1 MTVRRCAAALAAASA
16 VLGGAAPAAFADG
29 TPSPAAVPPG
39 LYGTKDPQYDGVF
52 RQSLAFLA
60 QEKAGVKPAARAVS
74 WLTGQQ
80 CESGA
85 FTAFR
90 ADAAKPCDPK
100 AMLDTN
106 ATSAAVQ
113 ALVALGGHD
122 DAVKKGAGWLK
133 SAQNDDGGWA
143 YNPGSKSDA
152 NSTAIVIGA
161 LAAAGEKPAEV
172 KSAKGG
178 KSPFDGLLAFALPC
192 DDPSASSEGAGGDPN
207 GGGAFAYQADLKTGK
222 LYANADATAAAV
234 TGSLGKGL
242 TATAGPADAK
252 GTACEK
258 ATTPEQAAHNGAAYL
273 VRTLAPTGFLKSA
286 MPGAADQPDFG
297 NTADAVVALAAAGQ
311 AQQAKASADWLAKN
325 ATAWAK
331 ENGPA
336 AYAQLVFAADATG
349 ADPTNFGGVNLV
361 TSLNATGPAPE
372 SAASPAASSGTSDKK
387 SDEKNDGI
395 SVWWIVGVG
404 LVAGIGVG
412 FLISGRKKNQQL

>member
-1 MTVRRCAAALAAASA
+1 MTVRRCAAALAAATA

-60 QEKAGVKPAARAVS
+60 QEKANVKPAEQAVA

-80 CESGA
+80 CADGS
-85 FTAFR
+85 FMSFR
-90 ADAAKPCDPK
+90 ADTTKACDATK
-100 AMLDTN
+100 LDTN

-113 ALVALGGHD
+113 ALVAVGGHT
-122 DAVKKGAGWLK
+122 DAVKKGVTWLK
-133 SAQNDDGGWA
+133 SVQQDDGGWP
-143 YNPGSKSDA
+143 YTPGMGGSDA
-152 NSTAIVIGA
+152 NSTGIVIGA

-178 KSPFDGLLAFALPC
+178 KSPFDALLTFALPC
-192 DDPSASSEGAGGDPN
+192 DDPAGP
-207 GGGAFAYQADLKTGK
+207 GAFAFQPDPKTQK

-242 TATAGPADAK
+242 TAGAGQADSK

-258 ATTPEQAAHNGAAYL
+258 AATPEQAAHNGAAYL
-273 VRTLAPTGFLKSA
+273 AKTLAPTGFLKSA

-297 NTADAVVALAAAGQ
+297 NTADAVVALAADGM
-311 AQQAKASADWLAKN
+311 AQQAKASADWLSKN

-336 AYAQLVFAADATG
+336 AYAQLIFAADATG
-349 ADPTNFGGVNLV
+349 ADPKNFGGTNLIQ
-361 TSLNATGPAPE
+361 SLNATGPAPQ
-372 SAASPAASSGTSDKK
+372 AASSSAAPAAESKEKK
-387 SDEKNDGI
+387 DDGI

>member
-1 MTVRRCAAALAAASA
+1 MTVRRCAAALAAATA
-16 VLGGAAPAAFADG
+16 VLGGGAPAAFADG

-60 QEKAGVKPAARAVS
+60 QEKANVKPAEQAVT

-80 CESGA
+80 CADGS
-85 FTAFR
+85 FMSFR
-90 ADAAKPCDPK
+90 ADTTKACDATK
-100 AMLDTN
+100 LDTN

-113 ALVALGGHD
+113 ALVAVGGHT
-122 DAVKKGAGWLK
+122 DAVKKGITWLK
-133 SAQNDDGGWA
+133 SVQQDDGGWP
-143 YNPGSKSDA
+143 YTPGMGGSDA
-152 NSTAIVIGA
+152 NSTGIVIGA
-161 LAAAGEKPAEV
+161 LAAAGEKPADV

-178 KSPFDGLLAFALPC
+178 KSPFDALLTFALPC
-192 DDPSASSEGAGGDPN
+192 DDPAGP
-207 GGGAFAYQADLKTGK
+207 GAFAFQPDPKTQK

-242 TATAGPADAK
+242 TATAGQADSK

-258 ATTPEQAAHNGAAYL
+258 AATPEQAAHNGAAYL
-273 VRTLAPTGFLKSA
+273 ARTLAPTGFLKSA
-286 MPGAADQPDFG
+286 MPGATDQPDFG
-297 NTADAVVALAAAGQ
+297 NTADAVVALAADGM
-311 AQQAKASADWLAKN
+311 AQQAKASADWLSKN

-336 AYAQLVFAADATG
+336 AYAQLIFAADATG
-349 ADPTNFGGVNLV
+349 ADPKNFGGTNLIQ
-361 TSLNATGPAPE
+361 SLNATGPAPRAAVTSSPSAEKPE
-372 SAASPAASSGTSDKK
+372 SK
-387 SDEKNDGI
+387 SNDGI

>member
-1 MTVRRCAAALAAASA
+1 MTARRCAAALAAATA

-60 QEKAGVKPAARAVS
+60 QEKANVVPAEQAVS

-80 CESGA
+80 CADGS
-85 FTAFR
+85 FMSFR
-90 ADAAKPCDPK
+90 ADTAKACDTAK
-100 AMLDTN
+100 LDTN

-113 ALVALGGHD
+113 ALVAVGGHG
-122 DAVKKGAGWLK
+122 DAVKKGVAWLK
-133 SAQNDDGGWA
+133 SVQQDDGGWP
-143 YNPGSKSDA
+143 YTPGMGGSDA
-152 NSTAIVIGA
+152 NSTGIVIGA

-178 KSPFDGLLAFALPC
+178 KTPFDALLTFALPC
-192 DDPSASSEGAGGDPN
+192 EDPTGP
-207 GGGAFAYQADLKTGK
+207 GAFAFQPDPKTQK

-242 TATAGPADAK
+242 TATAGQADAK

-273 VRTLAPTGFLKSA
+273 AKTLAPTGFLKSA
-286 MPGAADQPDFG
+286 MPGATDQPDFG
-297 NTADAVVALAAAGQ
+297 NTADAVVALAADGM
-311 AQQAKASADWLAKN
+311 AQQAKASADWLSKN
-325 ATAWAK
+325 AAAWAK

-349 ADPTNFGGVNLV
+349 ADPKNFGGVNLIQ
-361 TSLNATGPAPE
+361 SLNATGPAPRTAATATA
-372 SAASPAASSGTSDKK
+372 SAEQSEK
-387 SDEKNDGI
+387 SETKKNDGI

>member
-1 MTVRRCAAALAAASA
+1 MTVRRCAAALAAATA

-60 QEKAGVKPAARAVS
+60 QEKAGVKPAGQAVT

-90 ADAAKPCDPK
+90 ADATKPCDPK
-100 AMLDTN
+100 AMPDTN

-122 DAVKKGAGWLK
+122 DAVKKGIGWLK
-133 SAQNDDGGWA
+133 SVQNDDGGWA

-178 KSPFDGLLAFALPC
+178 KSPFDGLLTFALPC
-192 DDPSASSEGAGGDPN
+192 DGPSPSSEGAGGDPN
-207 GGGAFAYQADLKTGK
+207 GGGAFAYQGDLKTGK

-273 VRTLAPTGFLKSA
+273 ARTLAPTGFLKSA
-286 MPGAADQPDFG
+286 MPGAESQPDFG
-297 NTADAVVALAAAGQ
+297 NTADAVVALAADGLS
-311 AQQAKASADWLAKN
+311 QQAKASADWLAKN

-331 ENGPA
+331 ESGPA
-336 AYAQLVFAADATG
+336 AYAQLIFAADATG

-361 TSLNATGPAPE
+361 KSLNATGPAPE
-372 SAASPAASSGTSDKK
+372 SAASPAPSSEK
-387 SDEKNDGI
+387 SDQKSDDKNDGI

>member
-1 MTVRRCAAALAAASA
+1 MTVRRCAAALAAATA
-16 VLGGAAPAAFADG
+16 VLGGTAPAALADG
-29 TPSPAAVPPG
+29 TPPPATVPPG

-60 QEKAGVKPAARAVS
+60 QQKADVQPAAQAVA

-80 CESGA
+80 CADGS
-85 FTAFR
+85 FMSFR
-90 ADAAKPCDPK
+90 ADTAKACDATKP
-100 AMLDTN
+100 DTN
-106 ATSAAVQ
+106 ATAAAVQ
-113 ALVALGGHD
+113 ALVAIGGHA
-122 DAVKKGAGWLK
+122 DAVKKGVGWLK
-133 SAQNDDGGWA
+133 SVQQDDGGWP
-143 YNPGSKSDA
+143 YTPGMGGSDA

-178 KSPFDGLLAFALPC
+178 KSPYDALLTFALPC
-192 DDPSASSEGAGGDPN
+192 DDPTGA
-207 GGGAFAYQADLKTGK
+207 GAFAFQPDPKTQK

-242 TATAGPADAK
+242 TATAGPADTK

-258 ATTPEQAAHNGAAYL
+258 AATPEQGAHNGAAYL
-273 VRTLAPTGFLKSA
+273 AKTLAPTGFLKSA
-286 MPGAADQPDFG
+286 LPGAADQPDFG
-297 NTADAVVALAAAGQ
+297 NTADAVVALAADGMAE
-311 AQQAKASADWLAKN
+311 QAKKSADWLSKN
-325 ATAWAK
+325 AAAWAK

-349 ADPTNFGGVNLV
+349 ADPKNFGGMNLV
-361 TSLNATGPAPE
+361 QSLNATGPTPQAAPSSGPSSEKKDE
-372 SAASPAASSGTSDKK
+372 SAKTQ
-387 SDEKNDGI
+387 KNDGI

-412 FLISGRKKNQQL
+412 FLISSRKKNQQL